1 MLERANIVGDLAPPP
16 EASDKASLHFVH
28 GRGLPRKLT
37 QKLFAETLGA
47 MNTGHSTHA
56 WFEGEGTG
64 DSHSIFFFFFLRRA
78 RLCPF
83 LSSVEED
90 RPSFFKRL
98 PDSLVG
104 R

>member
-28 GRGLPRKLT
+28 GRGLNRKLT

-64 DSHSIFFFFFLRRA
+64 DSHSIFFFFFFYAVLVFAHSFPVSKRIVHH
-78 RLCPF
+78 F
-83 LSSVEED
+83 LKD
-90 RPSFFKRL
+90 
-98 PDSLVG
+98 
-104 R
+104 